1 MNNSASPG
9 LQARPLVPNLTEGDG
24 KGPDRSPGP
33 RAGSRRSVGPGMR
46 HCRRRGLGLRLLAG
60 PPAPRRALS
69 LPPTTF
75 STPCPLLGFKVTPS
89 GRLGLDKSPAESAK
103 EREQR
108 RPGREAGGLGE
119 EGERTRFHSLG
130 KGDRIS
136 GLAGGDQRRPEA
148 PDSDYLYLE
157 IILKNIFYPRSIFF

>member
-1 MNNSASPG
+1 MGRGPTGVQGRGPG
-9 LQARPLVPNLTEGDG
+9 AAAQSGLECATAAGADSGCGCLPARPPA
-24 KGPDRSPGP
+24 
-33 RAGSRRSVGPGMR
+33 RA
-46 HCRRRGLGLRLLAG
+46 
-60 PPAPRRALS
+60 APRRALS